1 MRFFL
6 FAPKSRQL
14 LVFSGLDRE
23 CWAAPRK
30 KAPVTEL
37 QNIVLEMI
45 AKGEPLASTVNRLC
59 EEVERLVPGAT
70 CSVLGVDAGGRLRSL
85 AAPSL
90 PAQYC
95 RAIDG
100 LVIGPGVGA
109 CGTAAYLGRE
119 VVSSDVETDELW
131 VNFRHLVLALGLQAC
146 WSSPIMDTRGQPIA
160 TFAFYYREKRG
171 PTWLERDIVAQC
183 VNLCTIAFD
192 RERRVSEYERR
203 ANTDGLTGL
212 PNRAAFE
219 TELAKLDCAVPGA
232 WALCMID
239 LDNLKVVN
247 DTFGHAAG
255 DTLLQQVG
263 ERLSA
268 AAAPDRVFRLGGDE
282 YAVVITSRAVL
293 SDLDTAAGR
302 YLDAVV
308 PQVEGDNWVIE
319 PRATLGFAVL
329 ARGDRTPQRV
339 RQNADFALYHAKETA
354 RGSAVRYWPGIGTR
368 MTRRL
373 TAIREVDAA
382 LREGRM
388 EAHYQP
394 IFKLDTGEI
403 VGLEAL
409 SRMRLGASL
418 VPASSFHEAT
428 TDASVAG
435 ALTEQVI
442 AQVARDLR
450 NWLDM
455 GIPFQHVGINVS
467 SEDFRKGNL
476 CAVLSGAFRKEG
488 VPLEHVVLEV
498 TESVYMDDDAGL
510 VREAIAGMRASGLKI
525 ALDDFGTGFAS
536 LTHLLTVPV
545 DIIKIDKSFV
555 DGVGASG
562 ASDAIVGGLV
572 RIAAELGVKVVAEG
586 IETAVQLAGL
596 KNLGC
601 NLGQGYFYSR
611 AIGAREAG
619 AMMLERA
626 QGILLGAGV
635 RYR

>member
-1 MRFFL
+1 MT
-6 FAPKSRQL
+6 Q
-14 LVFSGLDRE
+14 
-23 CWAAPRK
+23 
-30 KAPVTEL
+30 L
-37 QNIVLEMI
+37 QNIILEMI
-45 AKGEPLASTVNRLC
+45 ARGEPLADTVGRLC
-59 EEVERLVPGAT
+59 QEVESLVPGAI
-70 CSVLGVDAGGRLRSL
+70 CSVLGVDAAGHLRSL

-95 RAIDG
+95 DAIDG
-100 LVIGPGVGA
+100 LAIGPGVGA

-119 VVSSDVETDELW
+119 VVSSDVATDPLW
-131 VNFRHLVLALGLQAC
+131 DDFRHLVLALGLQAC
-146 WSSPIMDTRGQPIA
+146 WSSPVLDSEGRVIA
-160 TFAFYYREKRG
+160 TFAFYYQEKRG
-171 PTWLERDIVAQC
+171 PSALERDIVAQC

-192 RERRVSEYERR
+192 RERRVTEYERR

-219 TELAKLDCAVPGA
+219 TELAGLSCAVPGA

-239 LDNLKVVN
+239 LDNLKVAN

-255 DTLLQQVG
+255 DALLRQVG
-263 ERLSA
+263 MRLGT

-282 YAVVITSRAVL
+282 FAVVMTSGAAL
-293 SDLDTAAGR
+293 ADPDAAAGR
-302 YLDAVV
+302 YLDVLV
-308 PQVEGDNWVIE
+308 PPLEGDDWVIV

-329 ARGDRTPQRV
+329 SPGDCTSQRV

-394 IFKLDTGEI
+394 IFKLETGEI
-403 VGLEAL
+403 IGLEAL

-418 VPASSFHEAT
+418 VPASSFYEAT

-435 ALTEQVI
+435 ALTERMI

-450 NWLDM
+450 GWLDM

-467 SEDFRKGNL
+467 STDFRKGNL
-476 CAVLSGAFRKEG
+476 FAVLSQAFGEAG
-488 VPLEHVVLEV
+488 VPLGHVVLEV
-498 TESVYMDDDAGL
+498 TESVYMDDDAGF
-510 VREAIAGMRASGLKI
+510 VRDAIAGLRASGLKI

-555 DGVGASG
+555 DGVGAAG
-562 ASDAIVGGLV
+562 ASDVIVGGLM

-586 IETAVQLAGL
+586 IETAVQVAGL
-596 KNLGC
+596 RSLGC
-601 NLGQGYFYSR
+601 NLGQGFFFSK
-611 AIGAREAG
+611 AISAREAG
-619 AMMLERA
+619 VMMLGRA
-626 QGILLGAGV
+626 QGLAAGADWPG
-635 RYR
+635 RARA